1 MENLPNSG
9 LLDENVGAN
18 LKMQR
23 LERTA
28 EIAEN
33 PNMERQIPQ
42 NMNVPQQK
50 QMMQSNPQIQQPIQQ
65 PIQMQNKMEQK
76 NIEKY
81 NQEDENIP
89 NNLPTRDYSKMN
101 KTSDDNKILGLKPVV
116 FYSILGAAVLIGGIY
131 AYKKFYKKGKGVK
144 TPDASSVAEK
154 TASVAATAGA
164 DIPTV

>member
-42 NMNVPQQK
+42 NVVIPQQK
-50 QMMQSNPQIQQPIQQ
+50 QQMNQAMSNPKIQQPM
-65 PIQMQNKMEQK
+65 QMQNKIEQ
-76 NIEKY
+76 NNMEKY
-81 NQEDENIP
+81 TQEEENIP
-89 NNLPTRDYSKMN
+89 NNLPARDYSSKAA
-101 KTSDDNKILGLKPVV
+101 KSSDDNKILGLKPVV

>member
-42 NMNVPQQK
+42 NMAIPQQK
-50 QMMQSNPQIQQPIQQ
+50 QMIQSNSNPQIQQP
-65 PIQMQNKMEQK
+65 MKNMEQK

-81 NQEDENIP
+81 TQEDENIP
-89 NNLPTRDYSKMN
+89 NNLPTRDYSKKMT
-101 KTSDDNKILGLKPVV
+101 KESDDNKILGLKPIV

-131 AYKKFYKKGKGVK
+131 AYKKFYKKGNGVK
-144 TPDASSVAEK
+144 APDASSVAEK
-154 TASVAATAGA
+154 TASVAATVGA

>member
-28 EIAEN
+28 EIAQN

-42 NMNVPQQK
+42 NIEVPQQK
-50 QMMQSNPQIQQPIQQ
+50 PMIQSNSNPQIQQP
-65 PIQMQNKMEQK
+65 MQKMEQK
-76 NIEKY
+76 NMEKY
-81 NQEDENIP
+81 TQEDENIP
-89 NNLPTRDYSKMN
+89 NNLPTRDYSKKMT
-101 KTSDDNKILGLKPVV
+101 KDSDDKKILGLKPVV

-131 AYKKFYKKGKGVK
+131 AYKKFYKKGKSVK
-144 TPDASSVAEK
+144 APDASSVAEK

>member
-28 EIAEN
+28 EIAQN

-42 NMNVPQQK
+42 NIEVHQPKPMIQSN
-50 QMMQSNPQIQQPIQQ
+50 SNPQIQQPM
-65 PIQMQNKMEQK
+65 QMQNKIEQK
-76 NIEKY
+76 NMEKY
-81 NQEDENIP
+81 TQEEENIP
-89 NNLPTRDYSKMN
+89 NNLPTRDYSN
-101 KTSDDNKILGLKPVV
+101 KATKASDENKILGLKPVV

-131 AYKKFYKKGKGVK
+131 AYKKFYKKGKSVK

-154 TASVAATAGA
+154 TASAVSGV

>member
-42 NMNVPQQK
+42 NMNVVQPK
-50 QMMQSNPQIQQPIQQ
+50 QMIQNNPQIQQPT
-65 PIQMQNKMEQK
+65 QMQKVEQK
-76 NIEKY
+76 NMEKY
-81 NQEDENIP
+81 NQEEENIP
-89 NNLPTRDYSKMN
+89 NNLPTRDYGNKVSKS
-101 KTSDDNKILGLKPVV
+101 SDDNKILGLKPVV

-144 TPDASSVAEK
+144 TPDANSLAEK
-154 TASVAATAGA
+154 TASVAATVSA

>member
-42 NMNVPQQK
+42 NMAVPQQK
-50 QMMQSNPQIQQPIQQ
+50 PMIQSNPNSQIQQP
-65 PIQMQNKMEQK
+65 MQKMEQK
-76 NIEKY
+76 NMEKY
-81 NQEDENIP
+81 TQEDENIP
-89 NNLPTRDYSKMN
+89 NNLPTRDYSKKMT
-101 KTSDDNKILGLKPVV
+101 KDSDDKKILGLKPVV

-144 TPDASSVAEK
+144 APDASSVAEK

>member
-42 NMNVPQQK
+42 NMAVPQQK
-50 QMMQSNPQIQQPIQQ
+50 PMIQSNPNSQIQQP
-65 PIQMQNKMEQK
+65 MQKMEQK
-76 NIEKY
+76 NMEKY
-81 NQEDENIP
+81 TQEDENIP
-89 NNLPTRDYSKMN
+89 NNLPTRDYSKKMT
-101 KTSDDNKILGLKPVV
+101 KDSDDKKILGLKPVV

-131 AYKKFYKKGKGVK
+131 AYKKFYKKGKVVK
-144 TPDASSVAEK
+144 APDASSVAEK
-154 TASVAATAGA
+154 TASVAATVGA

>member
-42 NMNVPQQK
+42 NMAVPQQK
-50 QMMQSNPQIQQPIQQ
+50 PMIQSISNPQIQQPM
-65 PIQMQNKMEQK
+65 QMQNKIEQK
-76 NIEKY
+76 NMEKY
-81 NQEDENIP
+81 TQEEENIP
-89 NNLPTRDYSKMN
+89 NNLPTRDYSN
-101 KTSDDNKILGLKPVV
+101 KATKASDDNKILGLKPVV

-131 AYKKFYKKGKGVK
+131 AYKKFYKKGKVVK
-144 TPDASSVAEK
+144 APDASSVAEK
-154 TASVAATAGA
+154 TASVAATVGA